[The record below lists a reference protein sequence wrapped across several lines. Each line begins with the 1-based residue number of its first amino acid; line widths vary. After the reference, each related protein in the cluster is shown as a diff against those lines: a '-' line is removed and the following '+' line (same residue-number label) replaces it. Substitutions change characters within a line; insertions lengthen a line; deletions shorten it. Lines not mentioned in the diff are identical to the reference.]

1 MVFHYAQGGTL
12 QQPTLETD
20 RLILRPFLTADA
32 QRVYQLVN
40 DPLIA
45 DVTAHIPHPYPQHLA
60 QEWIASHEPAWQQG
74 TLAAFAIT
82 HKADHLLMGAISL
95 MGINHEKAGIG
106 YWLGRNFWQQGYCS
120 EACRAICAFGIN
132 VLNLTTIGG
141 SHLQRNPASGQV
153 LIKNGF
159 TFMRTRL
166 INTGK
171 RKFDEDVDFYQL
183 TKTKWQDIN
192 RSA

>member
-1 MVFHYAQGGTL
+1 M

-20 RLILRPFLTADA
+20 RLILRPFHTADA
-32 QRVYQLVN
+32 PRVYPLVN
-40 DPLIA
+40 DPRIA

-60 QEWIASHEPAWQQG
+60 QAWIASHEPAWRQG

-82 HKADHLLMGAISL
+82 RKADHLLMGAISL
-95 MGINHEKAGIG
+95 MGIHQEKAGIG
-106 YWLGRNFWQQGYCS
+106 YWLGHDFWQQGYCS
-120 EACRAICAFGIN
+120 EACRAVCAFGFN
-132 VLNLTTIGG
+132 ALHLATIGG

-159 TFMRTRL
+159 TFMRTRQVS
-166 INTGK
+166 TGK
-171 RKFDEDVDFYQL
+171 REFDEAVDFYQL
-183 TKTKWQDIN
+183 TQTNWQDIH